1 MVIKLK
7 EKLVTHK
14 LNYEDWEM
22 AAADIRTS
30 KIVWLFSILTQ
41 EASEATWMSNFS
53 IRDVV
58 LLGSARLN

>member
-22 AAADIRTS
+22 AATDIRITN
-30 KIVWLFSILTQ
+30 LRERF
-41 EASEATWMSNFS
+41 
-53 IRDVV
+53 
-58 LLGSARLN
+58 